1 MLRYIPLFLVSALL
15 TASLLTGCAGSGATV
30 SNSNYRTNLGS
41 VTYNNIVNLTERA
54 LVTRFGY
61 RYQRE
66 EVSSPENIYLETE
79 WKDVRPT
86 DDETALGVQFVR
98 SRFVVTAR
106 VRNRTTGDL
115 SANILSNTEYRMQ
128 NTPDWVDAPM
138 TPQRREYVK
147 DVVDYLQRELRSGW
161 RE

>member
-1 MLRYIPLFLVSALL
+1 MFRSLPLVLLPALL
-15 TASLLTGCAGSGATV
+15 ATSFLTGCGGSGAAV
-30 SNSNYRTNLGS
+30 SNSNYRANLGS
-41 VTYNNIVNLTERA
+41 VTYNNIVNLTEKA
-54 LVTRFGY
+54 LVTRYGY

-66 EVSSPENIYLETE
+66 EVASPENIYMETE

-86 DDETALGVQFVR
+86 DDEIALGVQFVR
-98 SRFVVTAR
+98 SRFIVTAR

-128 NTPDWVDAPM
+128 NSPDWIDAPM

-147 DVVDYLQRELRSGW
+147 EVVDYLQRELRSGW
-161 RE
+161 RD